1 MTDNANSAVM
11 WRVNYHAPRSRL
23 EKYGSVLVLAERA
36 DEAIR
41 QTIGMT
47 LALKLGKVK
56 IISAEVEP

>member
-1 MTDNANSAVM
+1 M